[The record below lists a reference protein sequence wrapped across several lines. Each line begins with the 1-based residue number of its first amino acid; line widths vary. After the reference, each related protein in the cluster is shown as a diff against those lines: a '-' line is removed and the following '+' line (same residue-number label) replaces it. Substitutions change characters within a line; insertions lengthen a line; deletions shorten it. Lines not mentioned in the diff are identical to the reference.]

1 MNQLTA
7 TERRQLADAYDALI
21 GLVSE
26 QGTEAFN
33 AYHKRGGNA
42 LFNEL
47 ESIFTKLAPAE
58 MKKVLG

>member
-1 MNQLTA
+1 MNKRTA
-7 TERRQLADAYDALI
+7 TERRQLAGAYEALL
-21 GLVSE
+21 GVASE

-47 ESIFTKLAPAE
+47 ASIFTKLAPAE